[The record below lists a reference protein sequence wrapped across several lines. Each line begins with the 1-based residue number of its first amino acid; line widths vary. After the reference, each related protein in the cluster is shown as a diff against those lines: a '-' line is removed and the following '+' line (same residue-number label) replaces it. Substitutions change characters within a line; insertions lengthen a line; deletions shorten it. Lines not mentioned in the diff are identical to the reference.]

1 MNHKCLGATKNITF
15 KFNSYIKEKID
26 KKDTDLTSEVENID
40 NIFVKNISD
49 TDSES
54 TTDSNRSSFIEK
66 YENCNKILD
75 NLEKQCI

>member
-54 TTDSNRSSFIEK
+54 TTDSNRPSFIEK